1 MIPLEKSTRAVLRNC
16 FDLKPSE
23 SFLIVTDKLLAEV
36 GETIWKTALRISKDS
51 LLLKFSNGTD
61 NQLPDAV
68 QKSLAQANACLVL
81 TTQALDEQT
90 FDKARQNGSR
100 ILVLQ
105 NATRALIERT
115 FETNYKKITN
125 ISRKISDLFSIGKS
139 LHLQSPSG
147 TEARL
152 TISRIKGI
160 AETGV
165 VQQAGEF
172 ACLPAGEAC
181 VILNHKCINGFVTID
196 RIAGT
201 KKKLANPITL
211 NIKEGEITQIK
222 GGQEANELRK
232 AIRKFGPAGR
242 RVYEFGVGTNPG
254 VKLGN
259 SAQEDEKTLGT
270 IHISFG
276 RNKTTKVHAKMV
288 QAIKGILLKPTLS
301 VDGKLIVEN
310 GKIVV

>member
-16 FDLKPSE
+16 FDLKPNE
-23 SFLIVTDKLLAEV
+23 CLLIVTDKSLADV
-36 GETIWKTALRISKDS
+36 GETIWKTAFRISKNS

-61 NQLPDAV
+61 NQLPEAV
-68 QKSLAQANACLVL
+68 QGLLAQADACFVL
-81 TTQALDEQT
+81 TSKPLDEKT
-90 FDKARQNGSR
+90 FNKARRNGSR

-105 NATRALIERT
+105 NATGTLIERT
-115 FETNYKKITN
+115 FETNYKKINN

-139 LHLQSPSG
+139 LHLTSPSG

-152 TISRIKGI
+152 TISRMKGI

-172 ACLPAGEAC
+172 ASLPAGEAC
-181 VILNHKCINGFVTID
+181 VILNHKHINGMLAID
-196 RIAGT
+196 RIAGM
-201 KKKLANPITL
+201 KKLANPITL
-211 NIKEGEITQIK
+211 NVKEGEITQIK
-222 GGQEANELRK
+222 GGHEADELRK

-242 RVYEFGVGTNPG
+242 QIYEFGVGTNPG

-259 SAQEDEKTLGT
+259 SAQEDEKALGT
-270 IHISFG
+270 IHVSFG
-276 RNKTTKVHAKMV
+276 QNKTTKVHGKMV

-301 VDGKLIVEN
+301 VDGKLIVEK
-310 GKIVV
+310 GRIVV

>member
-1 MIPLEKSTRAVLRNC
+1 MISLEKSTRAVLRNC
-16 FDLKPSE
+16 FDLKPNE
-23 SFLIVTDKLLAEV
+23 SLLIVTDKSLADV
-36 GETIWKTALRISKDS
+36 GETIWKTALRISKNS

-61 NQLPDAV
+61 NQLPEAV
-68 QKSLAQANACLVL
+68 QGSLAQANACFVL
-81 TTQALDEQT
+81 TSKPLDEKT
-90 FDKARQNGSR
+90 FNKARRNGSR

-105 NATRALIERT
+105 NATGTLIERT
-115 FETNYKKITN
+115 FETNYKKINN

-152 TISRIKGI
+152 TISRMKGI

-172 ACLPAGEAC
+172 ASLPAGEAC
-181 VILNHKCINGFVTID
+181 VILNHKHINGMVAID
-196 RIAGT
+196 RIAGI
-201 KKKLANPITL
+201 KKLANPITL
-211 NIKEGEITQIK
+211 NVKEGEITQIK
-222 GGQEANELRK
+222 GGHEADELRK

-242 RVYEFGVGTNPG
+242 QIYEFGVGTNPG

-259 SAQEDEKTLGT
+259 SAQEDEKALGT
-270 IHISFG
+270 IHVSFG
-276 RNKTTKVHAKMV
+276 QNKTTKVHGKMV

-301 VDGKLIVEN
+301 VDGKLIVEK
-310 GKIVV
+310 GRIVV

>member
-16 FDLKPSE
+16 LDLKPNE
-23 SFLIVTDKLLAEV
+23 SLLIVTDKSLADV
-36 GETIWKTALRISKDS
+36 GETIWKTALRISKNS

-61 NQLPDAV
+61 NKLPEAV
-68 QKSLAQANACLVL
+68 QESLAQANACFVL
-81 TTQALDEQT
+81 TSKPLNEKT

-100 ILVLQ
+100 VLVVQ
-105 NATRALIERT
+105 NATRTLIERT
-115 FETNYKKITN
+115 FETNYMKITN

-152 TISRIKGI
+152 TISRVKGF

-172 ACLPAGEAC
+172 ASLPAGEAC
-181 VILNHKCINGFVTID
+181 VILNHKHISGIVTID
-196 RIAGT
+196 RVAGT
-201 KKKLANPITL
+201 KKKLVSPITL

-222 GGQEANELRK
+222 GGQEADELRK

-242 RVYEFGVGTNPG
+242 QIYEFGVGTNSC

-259 SAQEDEKTLGT
+259 SAQEDEKALGA
-270 IHISFG
+270 IHVSFG
-276 RNKTTKVHAKMV
+276 QNKTTKVHGKMV

-301 VDGKLIVEN
+301 VDGKLIVKK

>member
-1 MIPLEKSTRAVLRNC
+1 MISLEKSTRAVLRNC
-16 FDLKPSE
+16 LGLKLNE
-23 SFLIVTDKLLAEV
+23 SLLIVTDKSLADV

-51 LLLKFSNGTD
+51 LLLKFSNGMD
-61 NQLPDAV
+61 NQLPEAV
-68 QKSLAQANACLVL
+68 QGALAQANACFVL
-81 TTQALDEQT
+81 TSKSLDEQT

-105 NATRALIERT
+105 NATRTLIERT
-115 FETNYKKITN
+115 FETNYKKIIN

-139 LHLQSPSG
+139 LHLYSPSG

-152 TISRIKGI
+152 TISRMKGI

-172 ACLPAGEAC
+172 ASLPAGEAC
-181 VILNHKCINGFVTID
+181 VILNHKYINGVVTID
-196 RIAGT
+196 RVAGT
-201 KKKLANPITL
+201 KKKLINPITL

-222 GGQEANELRK
+222 GGQEADELRK

-242 RVYEFGVGTNPG
+242 QIYEFGVGTNPG

-259 SAQEDEKTLGT
+259 SAQEDEKALGT
-270 IHISFG
+270 IHVSFG
-276 RNKTTKVHAKMV
+276 QNKTTKVHAKMV

-310 GKIVV
+310 GKIRV

>member
-1 MIPLEKSTRAVLRNC
+1 MIPLAKSTRAVLKNC
-16 FDLKPSE
+16 FDLKPDE
-23 SFLIVTDKLLAEV
+23 SLLIVTDKSLADV
-36 GETIWKTALRISKDS
+36 GETIWKTAIRISKNS

-61 NQLPDAV
+61 NQLPEAV
-68 QKSLAQANACLVL
+68 QGALAQANACLIL
-81 TTQALDEQT
+81 TSKALDEQT

-105 NATRALIERT
+105 NATRTLTERT

-139 LHLQSPSG
+139 LQLQSPSG
-147 TEARL
+147 TEAWL

-172 ACLPAGEAC
+172 ASLPAGEAR
-181 VILNHKCINGFVTID
+181 VILNHKYINGVVTID
-196 RIAGT
+196 RVAGT
-201 KKKLANPITL
+201 KKLANPITL

-242 RVYEFGVGTNPG
+242 QIYEFAVGTNPC

-259 SAQEDEKTLGT
+259 SAQEDEKTLGA

-276 RNKTTKVHAKMV
+276 QNKTTKVHAKMV
-288 QAIKGILLKPTLS
+288 QAIKGILLKPTLR